1 MIFDTLSS
9 FPTEETWLTKTM
21 NDHYRQI
28 NAEKDLL
35 IADKLKQKGFGH
47 LIEGMSKRKF
57 PKICC
62 IVQGEWSYYYA
73 DNDTDEGCF
82 IVAIRDVVLKNSS
95 PVDYGSTITL
105 EFQWQDTL
113 PIKEYVKK

>member
-1 MIFDTLSS
+1 MIFDTLKSS
-9 FPTEETWLTKTM
+9 TEETWLTKTM
-21 NDHYRQI
+21 NDFYR
-28 NAEKDLL
+28 EVEMKKDLL
-35 IADKLKQKGFGH
+35 IAEKLTEKGFGY
-47 LIEGMSKRKF
+47 LIDGMAKRKF

-62 IVQGEWSYYYA
+62 IVQQEWSYYYA

-82 IVAIRDVVLKNSS
+82 IVAIRDIVVKNDN
-95 PVDYGSTITL
+95 PIDRGFTTTL